1 MKIHEIRVTEID
13 YSGSI
18 LNVMFLCL
26 RKWKVRNGNGTL
38 LDVYKAIEEEGG
50 NVHDLCKVIYSIIT
64 LGATD

>member
-13 YSGSI
+13 YSGNI

-26 RKWKVRNGNGTL
+26 RKWRVKNGNGTL

-50 NVHDLCKVIYSIIT
+50 NLDALCQVIFSIVT
-64 LGATD
+64 FGPTD